1 MPGGR
6 GQAEGRRV
14 GGRCGSRALGLALQQ
29 ERAGGDSGEWVLVPS
44 RPLRGL
50 RGLLRRVGSG
60 SEGSEPSSVGIRGRA
75 VDMSGASWVLGEQ
88 VWDELGAIGTWAG
101 QWGVPEGRAALLVLP
116 CPPWLLRL
124 HLSPRASRALPG
136 APCSRPALP
145 PSRGAGLDTLGT
157 LVRLFPELPCPWR
170 GSRLAQSFPALPQL
184 REHILPRRGHPRGAL
199 QSPCVP
205 RYVRLCLQG
214 GLGAQVGQELRRP
227 LGQVLNTRGGG
238 VPKLVLP
245 PPAIPPR
252 PPAAQHGADRVGAAR
267 RTVWGSPG
275 GAGVG
280 EASVKTL
287 RATQL
292 QPRPRSI
299 PCHVFSRSVMGELG
313 SS

>member
-1 MPGGR
+1 MGAGALEAAAGTLRSPAPS
-6 GQAEGRRV
+6 GQ
-14 GGRCGSRALGLALQQ
+14 
-29 ERAGGDSGEWVLVPS
+29 WF
-44 RPLRGL
+44 RGL
-50 RGLLRRVGSG
+50 RTFLRGNTRTGSG
-60 SEGSEPSSVGIRGRA
+60 HVGGQLGPRGTG
-75 VDMSGASWVLGEQ
+75 V
-88 VWDELGAIGTWAG
+88 DELGAIGTWAG

-145 PSRGAGLDTLGT
+145 PSRGAGLDALGT

-205 RYVRLCLQG
+205 RYVSLCPRG
-214 GLGAQVGQELRRP
+214 GLGARVGQELRRP

-252 PPAAQHGADRVGAAR
+252 PP
-267 RTVWGSPG
+267 GSPAWG
-275 GAGVG
+275 
-280 EASVKTL
+280 
-287 RATQL
+287 
-292 QPRPRSI
+292 
-299 PCHVFSRSVMGELG
+299 
-313 SS
+313 